1 MIVERNKIQ
10 IMKKFLMA
18 AIALFMMAGTVGA
31 TENCVAV
38 ENCVA
43 TVVTD
48 NVADKLLSIIK
59 SYTKKIEAATSK
71 EALERVYANFEA
83 EMAEFAEKNATEVA
97 AFDENLTKEQEDK
110 YKAELTKVM
119 KEFEKAL
126 EKKAMLFI
134 GE

>member
-1 MIVERNKIQ
+1 
-10 IMKKFLMA
+10 MKKFLMA
-18 AIALFMMAGTVGA
+18 AIALFMMAGTVSA
-31 TENCVAV
+31 TENCVGV

-43 TVVTD
+43 TVATD

-71 EALERVYANFEA
+71 EALEKVYANFET
-83 EMAEFAEKNATEVA
+83 EMAEFAEKNAAEVA
-97 AFDENLTKEQEDK
+97 AFDESLTKEQEEK
-110 YKAELTKVM
+110 YKAEITKVM

>member
-1 MIVERNKIQ
+1 
-10 IMKKFLMA
+10 MKKFLMA

-43 TVVTD
+43 TVATD

-71 EALERVYANFEA
+71 EALERVYANFET
-83 EMAEFAEKNATEVA
+83 EMAEFAEKNAAEVA